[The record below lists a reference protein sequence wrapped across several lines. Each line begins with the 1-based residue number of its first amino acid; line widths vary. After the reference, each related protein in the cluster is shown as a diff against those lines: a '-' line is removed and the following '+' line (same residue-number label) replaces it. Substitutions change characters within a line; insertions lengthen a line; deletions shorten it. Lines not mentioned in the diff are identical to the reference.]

1 MTNCSKNLALFQPTS
16 QSSVCYGGDPERAV
30 DGNNN
35 PDFRTKSCTHTC
47 FDPIQHWWQLD
58 LTLFYF
64 ITHVKLTNR
73 NLGGIYE
80 CLPHNNIFFYFSI
93 LSSILFNG

>member
-16 QSSVCYGGDPERAV
+16 QSSVCHDGYPERAV

-35 PDFRTKSCTHTC
+35 PDFRNKSCTHTC
-47 FDPIQHWWQLD
+47 RNSNQHWWQID
-58 LTLFYF
+58 LILFYC

-73 NLGGIYE
+73 NRIGTYE
-80 CLPHNNIFFYFSI
+80 FIPSNNI
-93 LSSILFNG
+93 LELFDY